1 MATKPAGGSS
11 PFAPPPEPEPSADG
25 KLTKYEELKQRQDE
39 MAKMM
44 IQRTMLEVNNAAK
57 GRRPEGIHHVLGKD
71 ETQALDLD
79 AAVKRVVDNDGV
91 GANYDAD
98 KDEWGGP
105 KGQEPTRFGD
115 WEVKGRASDF

>member
-1 MATKPAGGSS
+1 MLSGALRPRVRAAALATSRISRTLATKPAGGSS

-57 GRRPEGIHHVLGKD
+57 VRR
-71 ETQALDLD
+71 
-79 AAVKRVVDNDGV
+79 AAQR
-91 GANYDAD
+91 
-98 KDEWGGP
+98 P
-105 KGQEPTRFGD
+105 P
-115 WEVKGRASDF
+115 